1 MNISKNFKIVF
12 TIDCKNEIDDI
23 YNYISKKLFSDNATK
38 KLMKKLEDIIEN
50 LKYMPKSYPIIRKH
64 NDLELEYR
72 KITLGKYIILYTI
85 SKTENIIYIVHM
97 YYGRSNYLN
106 KF

>member
-1 MNISKNFKIVF
+1 
-12 TIDCKNEIDDI
+12 
-23 YNYISKKLFSDNATK
+23 
-38 KLMKKLEDIIEN
+38 
-50 LKYMPKSYPIIRKH
+50 MPESYPIIK
-64 NDLELEYR
+64 DYEELNLKYR
-72 KITLGKYIILYTI
+72 KITIEKYIILYTI